1 MMMMMLQYGRV
12 CPQRDLRLASR
23 GLGHQGPIKEGEKKP
38 EPSCWVKLS
47 SVIITQKVLGLA
59 IVDGWAEWK
68 MEHPRISGIGGDPY
82 VRCTVYGLRWDGRVE
97 ASCNRIER
105 RRDGADEPRGKRSLE

>member
-1 MMMMMLQYGRV
+1 MVASAPREICGS
-12 CPQRDLRLASR
+12 PPEGWGIRDRLRKVRKSQNPRAGS
-23 GLGHQGPIKEGEKKP
+23 G
-38 EPSCWVKLS
+38 S

-82 VRCTVYGLRWDGRVE
+82 VRCTVYRGLRWDARVE
-97 ASCNRIER
+97 ARCNRIER
-105 RRDGADEPRGKRSLE
+105 SRDGADEPRGKRIGIIASLGS